1 MFGKRGGRAVMALML
16 IAGMGGCGKEEPKEE
31 PKVFG
36 SVVAGGFYTNDAEA
50 LAGQISE
57 YLDAAEPKPLKGE
70 VLGFIVPHA
79 GYIYSG
85 PVAAYAYD
93 LIRERDVKLAVVIA
107 PSHYVRSDR
116 VAVLDFDRY
125 ETPLGEVP
133 IARDKI
139 ADLIK
144 EDETLFVKDTAF
156 FAEEHSMEV
165 QIPFLQKTAGDFK
178 LLPLVMGNQ
187 SRAVAARLARAL
199 NRSVDG
205 DGVIYLASS
214 DMSHH
219 FPYDTAVRMDR
230 LALDKI
236 SAMDASG
243 LLDDIRRDRS
253 QLCGLGPVLTLM
265 ELACIKDC
273 CHTTVLKYANSGDTA
288 GPKNAVVGYCT
299 VAFTSTQAIGPQE
312 EAELVSLARE
322 SIGKWMESKKLP
334 DYEPRSDALRA
345 HGAAFVTL
353 KEKGRLRG
361 CIGHVIAKMPLYR
374 SVQEMAVAAAFDDP
388 RFPPVKREELPRL
401 TIEISVMSPL
411 RSVAE
416 PSEIRIGQDGLV
428 IRRGMNS
435 GLLLPQVATEQG
447 WDRDE
452 FLAHACMKAN
462 LPRDA
467 WKTGAEIYAFRA
479 HVFGEEKTD

>member
-1 MFGKRGGRAVMALML
+1 MFAKRGGRAVMALML
-16 IAGMGGCGKEEPKEE
+16 IAGMGGCGKEEPK
-31 PKVFG
+31 VFG
-36 SVVAGGFYTNDAEA
+36 PVVAGGFYTKDAEA
-50 LAGQISE
+50 LSAQISE
-57 YLDAAEPKPLKGE
+57 YLDAAEPESPKGD
-70 VLGFIVPHA
+70 VLGFVVPHA

-93 LIRERDVKLAVVIA
+93 VIRKRDVKLAVVIA

-125 ETPLGEVP
+125 RTPLGEVP
-133 IARDKI
+133 IARDEI
-139 ADLIK
+139 AELIK
-144 EDETLFVKDTAF
+144 EDESLFVKDTAF
-156 FAEEHSMEV
+156 FREEHSMEV

-187 SRAVAARLARAL
+187 SRAAAARLARAL
-199 NRSVDG
+199 HRSLDG
-205 DGVIYLASS
+205 NGVIYLASS

-230 LALDKI
+230 LALEKI

-243 LLDDIRRDRS
+243 LLEDVGRDKS

-265 ELACIKDC
+265 ELACMKDC

-288 GPKNAVVGYCT
+288 GPKDAVVGYCT
-299 VAFTSTQAIGPQE
+299 VAFTSTLKIGPQE
-312 EAELVSLARE
+312 EEELVSLARE
-322 SIGKWMESKKLP
+322 SIRNWMESKKLP
-334 DYEPRSDALRA
+334 DYEPRSEALRA

-361 CIGHVIAKMPLYR
+361 CIGHVIAKMPLHR

-401 TIEISVMSPL
+401 TVEISVMSPL

-416 PSEIRIGQDGLV
+416 PSEIRIGEDGLV

-462 LPRDA
+462 LPADA